1 MKKIIRA
8 IAVVL
13 MLFSVTDFVLA
24 EFFDVYI
31 TGIFY
36 RAGFKLI
43 YWTPFATGAVGIIL
57 YFINLYFFKPKD
69 VNITEES
76 KVLSVTHNESFFT
89 YHDGKLY
96 ITPEKIRFDGLE
108 DINIFYDDIMEV
120 KKDKV
125 WFIFPAIL
133 IKTKDKEYLFSGFF
147 NSRNIVELIKNFK
160 EKYSSGKKNGGTRL
174 VQTIVLIL
182 AMLFVSGCGKQ
193 DTDILKE
200 NVWQGNIYRVKDDK
214 NLSPVTFKINNDT
227 LLIYANAIFGKE
239 NDTLLITEL
248 TDSSMKMKSSNGQ
261 LFYVK
266 YQLQK
271 NKENKS
277 ANNYNLFVF
286 GNDFY
291 MVTAPSPYKL
301 SEPGLLDYYCKCTVP
316 RKAYLYL
323 DGTYEGYVDW
333 ESSYMDYFSAEMMG
347 EIRYKLIFLDN
358 HKVKT
363 IMKTVFQPDVTVRNY
378 YIKGDSL
385 IVTYK
390 NKRMGFKIKDYG
402 YTLEMQTDE
411 WDLTLRKK

>member
-1 MKKIIRA
+1 MKKIIRT

-24 EFFDVYI
+24 EFFDVYL

-43 YWTPFATGAVGIIL
+43 YWTPFATGAIGIIL
-57 YFINLYFFKPKD
+57 YYISIIFFRPKD
-69 VNITEES
+69 VNITQDS
-76 KVLSVTHNESFFT
+76 KVLSVNYNESFFS

-108 DINIFYDDIMEV
+108 DINIFYNDIVEV

-125 WFIFPAIL
+125 WFVMPAIL
-133 IKTKDKEYLFSGFF
+133 IKTKDREYLFSGLF
-147 NSRNIVELIKNFK
+147 NSGKIVELIKNFK
-160 EKYSSGKKNGGTRL
+160 NKNTSGTKEGGNNL
-174 VQTIVLIL
+174 IQTVILIL
-182 AMLFVSGCGKQ
+182 VLLFVQGCGKQ
-193 DTDILKE
+193 DKEILQEK
-200 NVWQGNIYRVKDDK
+200 VWQGNIYRSKDDK
-214 NLSPVTFKINNDT
+214 NLAPVTFKISNDT
-227 LLIYANAIFGKE
+227 MLIYSNAIFGSE
-239 NDTLLITEL
+239 NDTLIISEL
-248 TDSSMKMKSSNGQ
+248 TDSSITMKSSSGQ
-261 LFYVK
+261 MFYVK
-266 YQLQK
+266 YKLEK
-271 NKENKS
+271 AKEDKS

-301 SEPGLLDYYCKCTVP
+301 SEPGMLDYYCNCPVP

-363 IMKTVFQPDVTVRNY
+363 IMKTAFQPDVTVRNY

-390 NKRMGFKIKDYG
+390 DKRMGFRIKDYG
-402 YTLEMQTDE
+402 YTLEMQTDN
-411 WDLTLRKK
+411 WNLTLRKK